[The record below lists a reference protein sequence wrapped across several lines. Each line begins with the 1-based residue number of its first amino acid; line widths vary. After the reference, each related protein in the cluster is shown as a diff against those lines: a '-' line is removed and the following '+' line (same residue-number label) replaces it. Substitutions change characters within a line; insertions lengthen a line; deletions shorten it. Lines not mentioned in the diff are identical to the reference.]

1 MKKFI
6 ALFVAAVAILA
17 VSCKKNDTPSK
28 PSVDLTEINALISQ
42 CETLVNGATTAKYPQ
57 ASIDAFKKV
66 IADVK
71 TAAASA
77 QTQAAVT
84 SLITRL
90 NDAKKTCPQL

>member
-71 TAAASA
+71 RGVCRRCH
-77 QTQAAVT
+77 QGRFHH
-84 SLITRL
+84 LR
-90 NDAKKTCPQL
+90 PQL